1 MLKSTDDILTEILNE
16 RNYQREKWGD
26 EADDTLNTPWMWA
39 AYIGQYS
46 TKWMVGTF
54 LPLKTDTTD
63 EFRKC
68 MIKVATLAL
77 AAIESVDRQRKENQ
91 KTFYEE

>member
-1 MLKSTDDILTEILNE
+1 MIEPELIEELKAE
-16 RNYQREKWGD
+16 RGYQQERWGN

-39 AYIGQYS
+39 AYIGQYA
-46 TKWMVGTF
+46 TRWMVGSF
-54 LPLKTDTTD
+54 LPLKTNVTD

-68 MIKVATLAL
+68 MLKVATLAI
-77 AAIESVDRQRKENQ
+77 AAVESIDRQREIDG